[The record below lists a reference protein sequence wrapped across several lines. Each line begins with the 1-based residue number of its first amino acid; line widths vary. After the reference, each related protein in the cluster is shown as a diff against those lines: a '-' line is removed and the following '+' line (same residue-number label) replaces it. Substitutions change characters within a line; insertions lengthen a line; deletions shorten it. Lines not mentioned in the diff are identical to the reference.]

1 MDYVN
6 EVDVTRS
13 NYGTEIKV
21 LSKFLHVVVSVVYER
36 FQGWIQSRLRYFD
49 AIFLQSNLVNQMRSF
64 C

>member
-21 LSKFLHVVVSVVYER
+21 LSKFLHVVVSVVYVR
-36 FQGWIQSRLRYFD
+36 FQGWIQSKHRYFV
-49 AIFLQSNLVNQMRSF
+49 AIFLQSSLVN
-64 C
+64 